1 MRGSLLDRGPY
12 SFVQL
17 QRTKLASEE
26 LEVHTRSFVGYTKL
40 PRVQSLLLPLTA
52 FERSERAAEHDEAC
66 VLVGSP
72 ISLSAMWAFL
82 ETELRISNGKRNGDD
97 FLCRWTLVF
106 LVSL

>member
-40 PRVQSLLLPLTA
+40 PRVQSLLLPLMA

-82 ETELRISNGKRNGDD
+82 
-97 FLCRWTLVF
+97 
-106 LVSL
+106 